1 MTDEQ
6 FESCMLRMA
15 NGDRQALR
23 EIYDAYLN
31 LIFAVIYNTIRQR
44 EEAED
49 LTSEFFIKLYGLAAS
64 YRSGNGHRKWLTVIA
79 RNMTIDRIR
88 RLDRE
93 IVADELPEPGGDGED
108 FSERVADRETLKS
121 MINELTP
128 AEKEVLDM
136 KCGGEL
142 TFKEI
147 SEILE
152 KPMGTV
158 SWLYNSAIK
167 KLRKK
172 YKKGGMTDEDI

>member
-79 RNMTIDRIR
+79 RSMTID
-88 RLDRE
+88 
-93 IVADELPEPGGDGED
+93 
-108 FSERVADRETLKS
+108 
-121 MINELTP
+121 
-128 AEKEVLDM
+128 
-136 KCGGEL
+136 
-142 TFKEI
+142 
-147 SEILE
+147 
-152 KPMGTV
+152 
-158 SWLYNSAIK
+158 
-167 KLRKK
+167 
-172 YKKGGMTDEDI
+172 

>member
-1 MTDEQ
+1 
-6 FESCMLRMA
+6 MLTELYVKDWLA
-15 NGDRQALR
+15 KVFYFSLKKTGNR
-23 EIYDAYLN
+23 ED
-31 LIFAVIYNTIRQR
+31 
-44 EEAED
+44 AED
-49 LTSEFFIKLYGLAAS
+49 VTSEFFIKLYGLAAS

-121 MINELTP
+121 MVNELTP

-136 KCGGEL
+136 KCGGER

-152 KPMGTV
+152 KPMGTE
-158 SWLYNSAIK
+158 
-167 KLRKK
+167 
-172 YKKGGMTDEDI
+172 KKGF